1 MWRCNDDEPQP
12 RSTHGSHPHICM
24 HIFFMYVWLLQLMSA
39 MNPRHNRHPAPNDN
53 IHILCG
59 AMMHAVIY
67 TSQGT
72 STKLWYVYI
81 SSSSTFLF
89 GAAHHA
95 HVSIDPAN
103 DWSRQRQNIHS
114 FNDFIYNNFH
124 ARNNLRNW
132 YRLSGAWCAAVYIE
146 EWRDCWPHR
155 FYPWHH
161 TKYVC
166 VCVCGST
173 KYQHIHAA

>member
-1 MWRCNDDEPQP
+1 MTMSRSRAAHMDRIPISACTYFSCTFGCCNWWVQ
-12 RSTHGSHPHICM
+12 
-24 HIFFMYVWLLQLMSA
+24 W
-39 MNPRHNRHPAPNDN
+39 
-53 IHILCG
+53 IHVII
-59 AMMHAVIY
+59 ATQRPTTTFTFYAVPMMHAVIY